1 MGDLQG
7 TELIEMSKKHLG
19 RGIAH
24 HVVCRWAGL
33 GVACNLLGRG
43 FKATIYAMMDAVPS
57 VLDSPPRL
65 SELRRELKLV
75 SNWYDIGIQLDL
87 DVDKLNA
94 ILHSPVSDNVKTIH
108 MYNLWLDSDPHAT
121 RRRLIEVLKNL
132 EFHTQAQNYQHY
144 LNGKTKTLVFEPHP
158 K

>member
-1 MGDLQG
+1 
-7 TELIEMSKKHLG
+7 
-19 RGIAH
+19 
-24 HVVCRWAGL
+24 
-33 GVACNLLGRG
+33 
-43 FKATIYAMMDAVPS
+43 MDAVPS

-108 MYNLWLDSDPHAT
+108 MYKLWLDSDPRAT

-132 EFHTQAQNYQHY
+132 EFHTQAQNYQNY
-144 LNGKTKTLVFEPHP
+144 LNGKTKTLAFEPHP